1 MSIVV
6 NVDEFL
12 ENPRE
17 KNLTFSFLIFRP
29 YFETKAE
36 LELKLQVC
44 WGTNHKLK

>member
-17 KNLTFSFLIFRP
+17 KNLTFTSLIFRP

-44 WGTNHKLK
+44 